1 MTPWGDAISPVGDR
15 PRRTVLLRSCAVA
28 IQDLDQTVAFRAVH
42 ALALR
47 GSLPELPEAGEQ
59 LVADGLVR
67 ASPAGFTLTKLG
79 NRRSESI

>member
-1 MTPWGDAISPVGDR
+1 
-15 PRRTVLLRSCAVA
+15 VA
-28 IQDLDQTVAFRAVH
+28 IQALDQTVAFRAVH

-67 ASPAGFTLTKLG
+67 ASTLALATEDSGEGLRAFIEKREPIWTG
-79 NRRSESI
+79 R

>member
-1 MTPWGDAISPVGDR
+1 MTPWREAISPVGER

-47 GSLPELPEAGEQ
+47 GSLPELLEPGER
-59 LVADGLVR
+59 LVTDGLVR
-67 ASPAGFTLTKLG
+67 ASPAGLTLTKLG
-79 NRRSESI
+79 HRRSESI